1 MTGFENFDK
10 TSVYEFLKEKRRKI
24 VVFAVAAMIV
34 VLAAIG
40 IWNIKS
46 KWNVVE
52 HQGLKFS
59 VPEYYYLKKDGK
71 EVWYE
76 SELAGIHLYYVPGY
90 QITEEDYDRLYDLLS
105 FGLIGPKEH
114 MKLVDVEDRKIAREK
129 VKIHRYSGERYNGA
143 AINMEL
149 VLFHPKDQTAGTYI
163 MRYLEDPCDS
173 KYEKDFRKIL
183 KSIRYSQK
191 AVPGIDEVSYKTI
204 AYDGLKISIPEEF
217 DSIAWEENLYGNTFA
232 YVRLKSVFLPD
243 MLDSYEDIKQYAE
256 EYLGNQDNYTYA
268 GNVIQMK
275 ESRKEIEDGEI
286 LIYDVDLE
294 DSGSKANVRALA
306 CINKKTSVVHLAE
319 LYADHIATGF
329 KQSFDVIT
337 DSIEFDYD
345 VSVSSKTKEF
355 VDEFEKF
362 IDRYIKLMQSIEHGS
377 NVLSLYGDYAALLID
392 YASWM
397 GKIEAFEAEELSAA
411 DGRYFWDAYM
421 RVMDKLAAA
430 GLSDDTTK

>member
-1 MTGFENFDK
+1 
-10 TSVYEFLKEKRRKI
+10 
-24 VVFAVAAMIV
+24 
-34 VLAAIG
+34 
-40 IWNIKS
+40 
-46 KWNVVE
+46 
-52 HQGLKFS
+52 
-59 VPEYYYLKKDGK
+59 
-71 EVWYE
+71 
-76 SELAGIHLYYVPGY
+76 
-90 QITEEDYDRLYDLLS
+90 
-105 FGLIGPKEH
+105 